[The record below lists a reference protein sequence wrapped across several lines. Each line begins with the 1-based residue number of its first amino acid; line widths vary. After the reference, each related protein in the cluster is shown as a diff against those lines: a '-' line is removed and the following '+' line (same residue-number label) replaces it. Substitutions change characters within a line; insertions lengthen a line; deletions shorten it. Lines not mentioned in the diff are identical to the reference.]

1 MSTAATVAAA
11 IKTRFYLDDNTIPD
25 MTYEESPAYAL
36 IPKDPTWGG
45 DNSTFPIMI
54 GQNQTGSATFAVSQA
69 LKTAAAGAYNLKK
82 WLMPSLSNKKH
93 YTFASVPGDII
104 RAMEGNS
111 NAYWPEVS
119 ANVES
124 AFKASA
130 RRFSIDLF
138 RDGFGS
144 IGTIATG
151 GITLATI
158 TLTQA
163 EDAKNFEQNMNVIF
177 ASTNAASVLRGAG
190 GGAAQVLVVDS
201 VDEDAGTVT
210 FTANVSTVTGG
221 GGVVAV
227 GDFVFPNGDRQDS
240 ATPARLRLVGFE
252 GWTPFDR
259 TTITAT
265 PFFNI
270 DRSKQKTR
278 LAGSFVDGTQKSI
291 RESIQTMV
299 ALLAGRKAKPK
310 YAFLS
315 FSKWN
320 ELSLE
325 LGSNVQYVDV
335 KPGENAAVG
344 FRGIR
349 VNGPKG
355 TVEVLPDQGCPAN
368 RCFVLQPDTW
378 TLLSLGKPIGFLDED
393 EQKMLRETS
402 SDAYE
407 IRIGGYVELLCKAPG
422 FNGVIAL

>member
-1 MSTAATVAAA
+1 MSTFTTAAA
-11 IKTRFYLDDNTIPD
+11 ALKTRFYLDKNTIPD

-36 IPKDPTWGG
+36 IPKSEDWGG

-54 GQNQTGSATFAVSQA
+54 GQNQTGSATFGTSQA
-69 LKTAAAGAYNLKK
+69 MKATAAGTYNLKK
-82 WLMPSLSNKKH
+82 WLLPSSANKKH
-93 YTFASVPGDII
+93 YAFASVPGDLI
-104 RAMEGNS
+104 RAMEGNA
-111 NAYWPEVS
+111 NAYFPEV
-119 ANVES
+119 AGNVES

-144 IGTIATG
+144 IGTIAAG
-151 GITLATI
+151 GISGATI

-177 ASTNAASVLRGAG
+177 SLTNAANLLRGTG
-190 GGAAQVLVVDS
+190 GGAAQVLIVDA

-210 FTANVSTVTGG
+210 FTANVSTVAGG
-221 GGVVAV
+221 GGSVAA

-240 ATPARLRLVGFE
+240 VTPARLRLVGFE

-259 TTITAT
+259 TVITST

-270 DRSKQKTR
+270 DRSKSKTR
-278 LAGSFVDGTQKSI
+278 LAGSFLDGTQKSI

-299 ALLAGRKAKPK
+299 SLLAGRKAKPK
-310 YAFLS
+310 YAFVS

-320 ELSLE
+320 ELALE
-325 LGSNVQYVDV
+325 FGSNVQYTDI
-335 KPGENAAVG
+335 KTGEQGVVG
-344 FRGIR
+344 FRSIK

-355 TVEVLPDQGCPAN
+355 AVEVLPDQGCPAN
-368 RCFVLQPDTW
+368 RCFVIQPDTW
-378 TLLSLGKPIGFLDED
+378 KLLSLGRPIGFLDED
-393 EQKMLRETS
+393 ENRMLRETA

-407 IRIGGYVELLCKAPG
+407 IRIGGYVELLCMAPG
-422 FNGVIAL
+422 YNGVIAL

>member
-1 MSTAATVAAA
+1 MSSFTTAAAAL
-11 IKTRFYLDDNTIPD
+11 KTRFYLDKNTIPD

-36 IPKDPTWGG
+36 IPKSEDWGG

-54 GQNQTGSATFAVSQA
+54 GQNQTGSATFGTSQA
-69 LKTAAAGAYNLKK
+69 LKTTSAGTYNLKK
-82 WLMPSLSNKKH
+82 WLLPSSANKKH
-93 YTFASVPGDII
+93 YTFATIPGDLI
-104 RAMEGNS
+104 RAMEGNA
-111 NAYWPEVS
+111 NAYFPEVS

-124 AFKASA
+124 AIKASA

-138 RDGFGS
+138 RDGFGA
-144 IGTIATG
+144 IGTIAAG
-151 GITLATI
+151 GISSATI

-177 ASTNAASVLRGAG
+177 SSTNSSAVLRGAG
-190 GGAAQVLVVDS
+190 GGSAQVLIVDS

-221 GGVVAV
+221 GGSVAA

-240 ATPARLRLVGFE
+240 ATPSRLRLVGFE

-259 TTITAT
+259 TTLTST

-270 DRSKQKTR
+270 DRSKNKTR
-278 LAGSFVDGTQKSI
+278 LGGSFLDGTTKSI

-299 ALLAGRKAKPK
+299 SLLAGRKANPK

-320 ELSLE
+320 ELALE
-325 LGSNVQYVDV
+325 FGSNVQYVDLKV
-335 KPGENAAVG
+335 GEQGVVG
-344 FRGIR
+344 FKSIR

-355 TVEVLPDQGCPAN
+355 SVEVLPDQGCPAN
-368 RCFVLQPDTW
+368 RCFVIQPDTW
-378 TLLSLGKPIGFLDED
+378 KLLSLGKPIGFLDED
-393 EQKMLRETS
+393 DNRMLRETS
-402 SDAYE
+402 SDSYE
-407 IRIGGYVELLCKAPG
+407 VRIGGYVELLCMAPG
-422 FNGVIAL
+422 FNGVIGL